1 MESPVSIFRFGPYES
16 RPRTR
21 ELYKH
26 GSKVKVRPQ
35 PLQLLNLLLSRA
47 GDVLT
52 REELR
57 QQLWSSETF
66 VDFEHSLNTSVKE
79 MRAVLNDS
87 ANEPQYIQ
95 TLPRLG
101 YRFIAPVE
109 IVERENDRPP
119 SRQQVDTS
127 SFSQAGSAPV
137 VREFGVAEFPPAN
150 SPDVPLVR
158 VPSWRWWALPGL
170 AAMLV
175 VIAVG
180 LLQWSRPRTRP
191 ELVNGSIM
199 LAVLPFENLTGDAG
213 QEYFSDGLTEEMIA
227 QLGRIDPQHMGVIAR
242 TSVMHYK
249 NSAEQLDQI
258 GRELGVQY
266 VLEGSVRRDS
276 DKVRITAQLIR
287 TKDQT
292 HVWTHQYDRE
302 VNSLLSLQGEIAQE
316 ISDAIQVTLG
326 ERKPGEVSPPP
337 IPHAPKSYAAYDLYL
352 QGRYF
357 WNKRTTQGLQQAVEC
372 FEQVIAKDPDYAR
385 AYAGLADSL
394 ALMSSY
400 DVASPSVLIPKARA
414 AALKALELD
423 DKLAEAHASLA
434 LIAQNYDWDWQS
446 AEKEYRR
453 AIELDPNYATGHHWY
468 AEHLAFR
475 GRFDE
480 AFAEIER
487 ARQLD
492 PLSLIIQVD
501 NGAILFFSRQ
511 YDRAIEQF
519 QAVLKV
525 EPTFPRAR
533 MMDYAYAQQGRYAEA
548 LADIEIWRRVDNTY
562 WILIEEGYVYGRAGQ
577 PAEARRALEKLKLMN
592 RGGKIDPF
600 GLVPVYV
607 GLGDKD
613 QAFAWIEKSIAN
625 HSPGPIA
632 LKVDPIYEP
641 LRSDP
646 RFQSVLQRLGL
657 AQ

>member
-1 MESPVSIFRFGPYES
+1 MNHLQDTSNAIFVFGPYELRS
-16 RPRTR
+16 DTR
-21 ELYKH
+21 ELTKG
-26 GSKVKVRPQ
+26 GSRLKVRPQ
-35 PLQLLNLLLSRA
+35 PLEVLKLLLSRA
-47 GDVLT
+47 GDVVT

-57 QQLWSSETF
+57 QKLWSSEIF
-66 VDFEHSLNTSVKE
+66 VDFEHGLNNSVKE
-79 MRAVLNDS
+79 LRAVLADS
-87 ANEPQYIQ
+87 AAEPRYIQ

-101 YRFIAPVE
+101 YRFIARVEVSETPVFGL
-109 IVERENDRPP
+109 V
-119 SRQQVDTS
+119 S
-127 SFSQAGSAPV
+127 SSGRGTKSAT
-137 VREFGVAEFPPAN
+137 A
-150 SPDVPLVR
+150 SDVSVSGNLG
-158 VPSWRWWALPGL
+158 GL
-170 AAMLV
+170 AERQLAGVSSVRRWPALLAISLLLFLGFV
-175 VIAVG
+175 SY
-180 LLQWSRPRTRP
+180 LQWGRRHVRPQPVSGR
-191 ELVNGSIM
+191 VM
-199 LAVLPFENLTGDAG
+199 VAVLPFQNLTGDPG
-213 QEYFSDGLTEEMIA
+213 QEYFSDGMTEEMIA
-227 QLGRIDPQHMGVIAR
+227 QLGRIDPQRMGVIAR

-249 NSAEQLDQI
+249 NNPEQMDQI

-266 VLEGSVRRDS
+266 VLEGSVRRGS
-276 DKVRITAQLIR
+276 DKVRITAQLIQ
-287 TKDQT
+287 TKDQSR
-292 HVWTHQYDRE
+292 VWTHQYDRE
-302 VNSLLSLQGEIAQE
+302 ESNLLSLQGEIAQE

-337 IPHAPKSYAAYDLYL
+337 IPLAPKSYAAYDLYL

-357 WNKRTTQGLQQAVEC
+357 WNKRTPQGLQQAVEC
-372 FEQVIAKDPDYAR
+372 FKQAIAKDPDYAR

-400 DVASPSVLIPKARA
+400 DVAPPSELMPKARA

-423 DKLAEAHASLA
+423 EKLAEAHASLA
-434 LIAQNYDWDWQS
+434 LIAQNYDWDWQT
-446 AEKEYRR
+446 AEKQYRR

-525 EPTFPRAR
+525 EPNFPRAR
-533 MMDYAYAQQGRYAEA
+533 MMDFAYAQQGRYADA
-548 LADIEIWRRVDNTY
+548 LADIELWRRVENDH
-562 WILIEEGYVYGRAGQ
+562 WILTEEGYVFGCAGQ
-577 PAEARRALEKLKLMN
+577 PAEARRALEKLALMN
-592 RGGKIDPF
+592 RRSKIDPLAF
-600 GLVPVYV
+600 VAPYI

-613 QAFAWIEKSIAN
+613 EVFAWLDKALAN
-625 HSPGPIA
+625 HSPGLTA
-632 LKVDPIYEP
+632 LKVDPIYDP

-646 RFQSVLQRLGL
+646 RFKAVLKKVGL
-657 AQ
+657 AE

>member
-1 MESPVSIFRFGPYES
+1 
-16 RPRTR
+16 
-21 ELYKH
+21 
-26 GSKVKVRPQ
+26 
-35 PLQLLNLLLSRA
+35 
-47 GDVLT
+47 
-52 REELR
+52 
-57 QQLWSSETF
+57 
-66 VDFEHSLNTSVKE
+66 
-79 MRAVLNDS
+79 
-87 ANEPQYIQ
+87 
-95 TLPRLG
+95 
-101 YRFIAPVE
+101 
-109 IVERENDRPP
+109 
-119 SRQQVDTS
+119 
-127 SFSQAGSAPV
+127 
-137 VREFGVAEFPPAN
+137 
-150 SPDVPLVR
+150 
-158 VPSWRWWALPGL
+158 
-170 AAMLV
+170 
-175 VIAVG
+175 
-180 LLQWSRPRTRP
+180 
-191 ELVNGSIM
+191 M

-372 FEQVIAKDPDYAR
+372 FEQAIAKDPDYAR

>member
-1 MESPVSIFRFGPYES
+1 
-16 RPRTR
+16 
-21 ELYKH
+21 
-26 GSKVKVRPQ
+26 
-35 PLQLLNLLLSRA
+35 LNLLLSRA

-372 FEQVIAKDPDYAR
+372 FEQAIAKDPDYAR